1 VYDSNASGEVRSDHT
16 KLKSSMLNVS
26 DWGSVLKWLID
37 ICSLT
42 QTHRMLRSE
51 QCGYAAVAR
60 FFYLSTCRTSHGHPG
75 TPNTQ
80 RAAVPDRDK
89 EGAKFVEYQNGQLQ
103 AFSDGGMSGI

>member
-1 VYDSNASGEVRSDHT
+1 M
-16 KLKSSMLNVS
+16 LKVS
-26 DWGSVLKWLID
+26 DWEGVVKRLID

-42 QTHRMLRSE
+42 QTRRRLRCE
-51 QCGYAAVAR
+51 QCGYAR

-80 RAAVPDRDK
+80 RTAVPDRDK